1 VDKMS
6 DFNRLVYEQMLTME
20 KLLGIQ
26 GELERCQEIEEE
38 LHQLQNETEVE
49 SIQLEIKR
57 MKEELAEIQQM
68 FEKQTEEVIQSY
80 HQLETTSCK

>member
-1 VDKMS
+1 MS

-20 KLLGIQ
+20 KLLWIQ

-38 LHQLQNETEVE
+38 LHNLQNQTKVE
-49 SIQLEIKR
+49 SIQFEIER
-57 MKEELAEIQQM
+57 MKKELAEIQQM

-80 HQLETTSCK
+80 HRMETTSCR

>member
-1 VDKMS
+1 MS

-38 LHQLQNETEVE
+38 LHKLQSETKVE
-49 SIQLEIKR
+49 SIQFEIKR
-57 MKEELAEIQQM
+57 MKKELAEIQIM

-80 HQLETTSCK
+80 HQLETTSCR

>member
-1 VDKMS
+1 MS

-20 KLLGIQ
+20 KLLWIQ

-38 LHQLQNETEVE
+38 LHNLQNQTEVE
-49 SIQLEIKR
+49 SIQFDIER
-57 MKEELAEIQQM
+57 MKKELAEIQQM

-80 HQLETTSCK
+80 HRMETTSCR

>member
-1 VDKMS
+1 MG

-20 KLLGIQ
+20 KLLWIQ

-38 LHQLQNETEVE
+38 LHNLQNQTEVE
-49 SIQLEIKR
+49 SIQFEIER
-57 MKEELAEIQQM
+57 MKKELVEIQRM

-80 HQLETTSCK
+80 HQMETTSCR

>member
-1 VDKMS
+1 
-6 DFNRLVYEQMLTME
+6 ME

-38 LHQLQNETEVE
+38 LHKLQSETKVE
-49 SIQLEIKR
+49 SIQFEIKR
-57 MKEELAEIQQM
+57 MKKELAEIQIM

-80 HQLETTSCK
+80 HQLETTSCR

>member
-1 VDKMS
+1 MS

-38 LHQLQNETEVE
+38 LHKLQSETKVE
-49 SIQLEIKR
+49 SIQFEIKR
-57 MKEELAEIQQM
+57 MKKELAEIQLM

-80 HQLETTSCK
+80 HQLETTSCR

>member
-1 VDKMS
+1 MS

-20 KLLGIQ
+20 KLLWIQ

-38 LHQLQNETEVE
+38 LHNLQNQTEVE
-49 SIQLEIKR
+49 SIQFDIER
-57 MKEELAEIQQM
+57 MKKELAEIQQM

-80 HQLETTSCK
+80 HRMEITSCR

>member
-1 VDKMS
+1 MS

-20 KLLGIQ
+20 RLLWIQ

-38 LHQLQNETEVE
+38 LHNLQNQTEVE
-49 SIQLEIKR
+49 SIQFEIER
-57 MKEELAEIQQM
+57 MKKELAEIQQM

-80 HQLETTSCK
+80 HRMETTSCR

>member
-1 VDKMS
+1 MN

-20 KLLGIQ
+20 KLLCIQ

-38 LHQLQNETEVE
+38 LHTLQNQTEVE
-49 SIQLEIKR
+49 SIQFEIEK
-57 MKEELAEIQQM
+57 MKKELADIQQM

-80 HQLETTSCK
+80 HQTEASSCG

>member
-1 VDKMS
+1 MN

-20 KLLGIQ
+20 KLLCIQ

-38 LHQLQNETEVE
+38 LHNLQNQTEVE
-49 SIQLEIKR
+49 SIQFEIEK
-57 MKEELAEIQQM
+57 MKKELADIQQM

-80 HQLETTSCK
+80 HQTEATSCG

>member
-1 VDKMS
+1 MS

-20 KLLGIQ
+20 KLLWIQ

-38 LHQLQNETEVE
+38 LHNLQNQTEVE
-49 SIQLEIKR
+49 SIQFEIER
-57 MKEELAEIQQM
+57 MKKELAEIQQM

-80 HQLETTSCK
+80 HRMETTSCR

>member
-1 VDKMS
+1 MS

-20 KLLGIQ
+20 KLLWIQ

-38 LHQLQNETEVE
+38 LYNLQNQTEVE
-49 SIQLEIKR
+49 SIQFDIER
-57 MKEELAEIQQM
+57 MKKELAEIQQM

-80 HQLETTSCK
+80 HRMETTSCR